1 MLAVFLP
8 CHCERTEEGEKK
20 KSIGSQIGEIPP
32 ITLPVSHSTHCITDT
47 ASAAALVAAHPL
59 QTHTSTHSLTGG
71 TRKQAVRIDML
82 SLFLYCDCI

>member
-8 CHCERTEEGEKK
+8 CDCERTEEEEKQ

-32 ITLPVSHSTHCITDT
+32 ITLPVSHSTHRITDT
-47 ASAAALVAAHPL
+47 ASAAALVAAHP

-71 TRKQAVRIDML
+71 THKQPVRIDVL